1 MDSIT
6 VKRLQHHRDVSPH
19 GNLRPGDSDVQ
30 PFPFPKQSF
39 DFSLHAKSENA
50 YPLYISSLSQSM
62 NHRLRIQ
69 VKDSSSTWFVNP
81 NQTRELNLPTR
92 LHLLQ
97 KSQLHLER
105 WGW

>member
-1 MDSIT
+1 MLLTFET

-19 GNLRPGDSDVQ
+19 GNLRPADSDVQ

-50 YPLYISSLSQSM
+50 YPLYVSSLSQSM

-69 VKDSSSTWFVNP
+69 LKDSSSTWFVNP
-81 NQTRELNLPTR
+81 VCALWVGDCAFAF
-92 LHLLQ
+92 HD
-97 KSQLHLER
+97 
-105 WGW
+105 